1 MSGTAALA
9 VGNLLGAVLGFALSA
24 LIGRGVGEAGLG
36 AYATAAAWVFTLGLV
51 VDAGVS
57 ARLTRDIAATPQ
69 RARALLEAAMRARL
83 ALGLLCA
90 VGAWVFAPVLTGSPA
105 ATDALRVGVP
115 LLLLNPLV
123 AAYTAVFRAFG
134 HLRRTAALNV
144 AMLAAQTALTVV
156 ALGLGWGVAGAML
169 ANVASSGAQALAAHR
184 LYRRDRLPTSPETVA
199 AWGLVRACWPFA
211 LAAVL
216 AALQMRMGTVLSE
229 AWAGAATAGLYAA
242 AYRFIEAGRLIPQAA
257 FDALLPALSASREH
271 PERFAG
277 LARRVGVRVAGYGV
291 LFAIGCAVLGG
302 RGQERRVT
310 TLNALALAAQAA
322 YSAALIPA
330 YGLSGA
336 GAALLLGELTGAV
349 LPARC
354 CYCAVIRY
362 GFIVRY
368 RKYFM
373 IETSQYF

>member
-1 MSGTAALA
+1 
-9 VGNLLGAVLGFALSA
+9 
-24 LIGRGVGEAGLG
+24 
-36 AYATAAAWVFTLGLV
+36 
-51 VDAGVS
+51 
-57 ARLTRDIAATPQ
+57 
-69 RARALLEAAMRARL
+69 
-83 ALGLLCA
+83 
-90 VGAWVFAPVLTGSPA
+90 
-105 ATDALRVGVP
+105 VP

-302 RGQERRVT
+302 WAVPWAFGAPFAPAGDLLRWVGLAALPMAVKYWAGVVWIARGQERRVT

-349 LPARC
+349 LLGWRIALGRAT
-354 CYCAVIRY
+354 AVDAL
-362 GFIVRY
+362 
-368 RKYFM
+368 
-373 IETSQYF
+373 